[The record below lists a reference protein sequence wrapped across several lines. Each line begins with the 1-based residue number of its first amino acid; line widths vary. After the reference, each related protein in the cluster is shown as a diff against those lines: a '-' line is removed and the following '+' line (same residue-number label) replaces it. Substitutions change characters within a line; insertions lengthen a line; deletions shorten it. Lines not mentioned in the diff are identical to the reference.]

1 MSKQILTAERPADGP
16 LRQSIGNYKGV
27 MLCNRPNDPT
37 EKPIRDGPAPFI
49 SRVTVREQIGLNPP
63 AKLVGQTAKPKRSL
77 EILIRHKFWL
87 SQLQKQKEEKMQKTI
102 ENQKVQ
108 DEKFKRMKKKYSKPS
123 KIDNKPPQLP
133 NPEAK
138 DAPASEPSNPN
149 PIPKPSKLTEKNLKV
164 LDSDHKPKWAMTEDQ
179 AQKIEELEQE
189 QEVENL
195 LQFVSDLDYDKFI
208 NDLEVRQAL
217 EIVKE
222 RVEEIKKDKEW
233 KQNIADKYN
242 NENKSEKS
250 KGSLREFSE
259 KAKERIEE
267 DKKKAQW
274 DSSVFG
280 I

>member
-1 MSKQILTAERPADGP
+1 
-16 LRQSIGNYKGV
+16 
-27 MLCNRPNDPT
+27 
-37 EKPIRDGPAPFI
+37 
-49 SRVTVREQIGLNPP
+49 
-63 AKLVGQTAKPKRSL
+63 
-77 EILIRHKFWL
+77 
-87 SQLQKQKEEKMQKTI
+87 
-102 ENQKVQ
+102 
-108 DEKFKRMKKKYSKPS
+108 
-123 KIDNKPPQLP
+123 
-133 NPEAK
+133 
-138 DAPASEPSNPN
+138 
-149 PIPKPSKLTEKNLKV
+149 
-164 LDSDHKPKWAMTEDQ
+164 MTEDQ